1 MNYKV
6 LRQVIRDQTDS
17 DTDIVQILNVLGREG
32 DSDESREKI

>member
-6 LRQVIRDQTDS
+6 LRQVDS
-17 DTDIVQILNVLGREG
+17 DTDIVQILNVLDSKG